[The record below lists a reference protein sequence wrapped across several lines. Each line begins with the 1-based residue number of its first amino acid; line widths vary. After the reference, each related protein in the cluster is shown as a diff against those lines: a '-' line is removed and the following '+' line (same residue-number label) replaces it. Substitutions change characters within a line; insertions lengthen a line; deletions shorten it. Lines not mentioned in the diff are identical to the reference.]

1 MVLNRIPFTYIE
13 YAPAIYGHLHY
24 SEIRTA
30 MCGPA
35 TLAQCFYNLRIVDIQ
50 GQLSQK
56 IIGTAKSK
64 LLQVYFHH
72 ERRSVSSSLSMTS
85 SGHRK

>member
-1 MVLNRIPFTYIE
+1 
-13 YAPAIYGHLHY
+13 
-24 SEIRTA
+24 

-35 TLAQCFYNLRIVDIQ
+35 ILAQCFYNLRIADRR
-50 GQLSQK
+50 GQRSQK
-56 IIGTAKSK
+56 ILGTAKSK

-85 SGHRK
+85 SGRRK